1 MSVSN
6 VPDFTANPFTIIVT
20 LALVSLLPILVS
32 IGTAFLKFVV
42 VFNLLKNAIGIQQIP
57 PAIVVNGLALI
68 IAAYI
73 MAPVLAETYDLAKD
87 RADFTDMQFIG
98 FMLDEGSE
106 PYRRF
111 LQRNTSQDMLDLF
124 KSMAVNLWPES
135 MSESIN
141 DRSMFILLPAFTLT
155 ELQEAFEIGFIIYVP
170 FLVVDLVVSN
180 ILLAMGMMMMSP
192 MTISLPFKLLLFV
205 FVDGWTLLLT
215 NLALT
220 YS

>member
-1 MSVSN
+1 
-6 VPDFTANPFTIIVT
+6 
-20 LALVSLLPILVS
+20 
-32 IGTAFLKFVV
+32 
-42 VFNLLKNAIGIQQIP
+42 
-57 PAIVVNGLALI
+57 
-68 IAAYI
+68 
-73 MAPVLAETYDLAKD
+73 
-87 RADFTDMQFIG
+87 MQFIG

-124 KSMAVNLWPES
+124 KSMAFNLWPES

>member
-1 MSVSN
+1 MSVLN

-68 IAAYI
+68 IAMYI
-73 MAPVLAETYDLAKD
+73 MAPVLAETYELAKG
-87 RADFTDMQFIG
+87 RTDFTDMQFIG

-124 KSMAVNLWPES
+124 KSMAFNLWPES